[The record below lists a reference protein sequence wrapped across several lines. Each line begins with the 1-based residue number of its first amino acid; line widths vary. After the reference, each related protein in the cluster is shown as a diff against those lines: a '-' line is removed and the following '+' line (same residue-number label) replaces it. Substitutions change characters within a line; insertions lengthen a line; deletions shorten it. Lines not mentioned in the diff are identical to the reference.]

1 MYDPF
6 ILKYYMKADDNQ
18 NEEISYEELKILMRF
33 MKINVETKIKN
44 FMKKILKKQKIVKV
58 HYADF

>member
-44 FMKKILKKQKIVKV
+44 FMKKILKK
-58 HYADF
+58 